1 MRRDQKKDANR
12 ERILAAA
19 EQMIRERGNT
29 DFSMGDIAASAGLA
43 VASLYNLVGT
53 KPAILFTLLNNSIDR
68 IIELSMHVPHI
79 EDVCQRLIEVSQASV
94 DVFTADPQ
102 LIKPLYRFFFSVE
115 DPVHRPE
122 FMDHIVE
129 FWLLHLT
136 PLKAQGMLPETMRL
150 NILARDFQFFFS
162 GTLGQWLQGD
172 LDDQQFSAIVRHGT
186 ILRMLAIPALAA
198 STDLWTQLSD
208 VANVLDSDS

>member
-1 MRRDQKKDANR
+1 MRRDEKKEAHR
-12 ERILAAA
+12 KRILTAA

-29 DFSMGDIAASAGLA
+29 EFSMGDIAASAGLA

-53 KPAILFTLLNNSIDR
+53 KPAILFTLLNNSIDE

-79 EDVCQRLIEVSQASV
+79 DDVCQRLIEVSQASV
-94 DVFTADPQ
+94 EVFTADPQ
-102 LIKPLYRFFFSVE
+102 LIKPLYRFFFSAE
-115 DPVHRPE
+115 DPIHRPA

-136 PLKAQGMLPETMRL
+136 PLKEQGLLPEAMQL
-150 NILARDFQFFFS
+150 KNLARDFQYFFS

-172 LDDQQFSAIVRHGT
+172 LNDQQFSAVVRHGT

-198 STDLWTQLSD
+198 SADLWAEMRRLADT
-208 VANVLDSDS
+208 LDY